1 MNFNMDTATKNL
13 LPITI
18 DADLIIEIVDLNMRI
33 KSMLVGM
40 EHGDYVIAKIYAS
53 ELIGRFR
60 SDDVRHSPMV
70 VGYGHR
76 QNIYNFRTSVVG
88 VVSTPAKLFFLKYPD
103 KIDSVSTREM
113 ARHGCSVAAQA
124 MFGNDLVELSLVD
137 VSRNGCQCVVTPQST
152 RDAELY
158 SMMQVNKKMDIM
170 ARLPGTDGG
179 CDLKGVIRNVGK
191 DFKVGKAFE
200 TITLGVRFEDVPVE
214 SRVRLESF
222 ISTLS

>member
-1 MNFNMDTATKNL
+1 MDFNRDAAANNL

-18 DADLIIEIVDLNMRI
+18 DADLIIEIVDLNLRI

-40 EHGDYVIAKIYAS
+40 ENGDNVNAKIFAN

-60 SDDVRHSPMV
+60 SVDVRDSPMV
-70 VGYGHR
+70 VGYGHKET
-76 QNIYNFRTSVVG
+76 IYNFSTAVMG
-88 VVSTPAKLFFLKYPD
+88 VVSSPAKLFFLKYPE

-113 ARHGCSVAAQA
+113 ARHGCEVAAQA

-137 VSRNGCQCVVTPQST
+137 VSRNGCQCVITPRSEKEAT
-152 RDAELY
+152 LY

-170 ARLPGTDGG
+170 ARLPGTEGG

-191 DFKVGKAFE
+191 DVK
-200 TITLGVRFEDVPVE
+200 TITLGVRFEDVTAE
-214 SRVRLESF
+214 SRQRLESF
-222 ISTLS
+222 ISNIA